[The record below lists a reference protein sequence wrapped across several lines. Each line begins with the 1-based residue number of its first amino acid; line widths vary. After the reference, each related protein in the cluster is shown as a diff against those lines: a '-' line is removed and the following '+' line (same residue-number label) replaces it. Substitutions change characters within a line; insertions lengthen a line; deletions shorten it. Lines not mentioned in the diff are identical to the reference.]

1 MAGWVAWQG
10 PRLPFAEDR
19 YSDLKMAMSLRQA
32 RTGERLRVRGACLL
46 PGHSISG
53 VQGTRPMRSHVER
66 GYTGPPMP
74 ATQGS
79 SSRDRN
85 QLFHLNT

>member
-53 VQGTRPMRSHVER
+53 VQGTRPCALMWSGATRVLLCPPLKALPVV
-66 GYTGPPMP
+66 TG
-74 ATQGS
+74 TS
-79 SSRDRN
+79 YSI
-85 QLFHLNT
+85 